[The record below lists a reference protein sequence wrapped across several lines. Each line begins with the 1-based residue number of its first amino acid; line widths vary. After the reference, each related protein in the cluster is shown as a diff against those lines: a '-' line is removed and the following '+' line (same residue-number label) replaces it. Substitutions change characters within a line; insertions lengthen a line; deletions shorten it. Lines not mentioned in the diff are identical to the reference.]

1 MADLIFYAAV
11 TFFVTVNPIGLVPL
25 FISVTGHET
34 PAARA
39 RIAARSAM
47 IAGGIL
53 VAFIA
58 GGQVLFDALGIHLPA
73 FRVAGGLIL
82 LLNGLNMV
90 MGDGAPPPAT
100 DKDAR
105 DVAVF
110 PLAMPYIAGPGTI
123 MAAVLHTDNDV
134 VPIFEQA
141 LITLVLLAIVAVAY
155 GAMLAAGRIQSWLG
169 ATGINVV
176 TRVMGLILCGLATE
190 TIIDGLRTAFGFK

>member
-11 TFFVTVNPIGLVPL
+11 TFFVTVNPVGLVPL
-25 FISVTGHET
+25 FIAVTGHET

-39 RIAARSAM
+39 RIAARAAM
-47 IAGGIL
+47 IAGIIL
-53 VAFIA
+53 VAFIV
-58 GGQVLFDALGIHLPA
+58 GGQFLFDALGIHLPA

-82 LLNGLNMV
+82 LLNGLNMI
-90 MGDGAPPPAT
+90 MGDGGRPAA
-100 DKDAR
+100 DAQSDR

-141 LITLVLLAIVAVAY
+141 IVALVLLAIVAVAY

-190 TIIDGLRTAFGFK
+190 TIIDGLRTAFGFR

>member
-1 MADLIFYAAV
+1 MADLIFYASV

-25 FISVTGHET
+25 FIAVTGQAT
-34 PAARA
+34 PEQRA
-39 RIAARSAM
+39 RTAARSAI
-47 IAGGIL
+47 IAGCIL

-82 LLNGLNMV
+82 LLNGLKMI
-90 MGDGAPPPAT
+90 MDEPAPPAGPGNGE
-100 DKDAR
+100 R

-141 LITLVLLAIVAVAY
+141 VITLVLLAVIAIAY

-190 TIIDGLRTAFGFK
+190 TIIDGLRTAFGFR

>member
-47 IAGGIL
+47 IAGCIL
-53 VAFIA
+53 VAFII
-58 GGQVLFDALGIHLPA
+58 GGQLLFDALGIHLPA

-90 MGDGAPPPAT
+90 MGDGTPPPAT
-100 DKDAR
+100 DQSAR

-134 VPIFEQA
+134 VPIFDQG
-141 LITLVLLAIVAVAY
+141 LIALVLLAIVAVAY
-155 GAMLAAGRIQSWLG
+155 AAMLAAGRIQAWLG

-176 TRVMGLILCGLATE
+176 TRVMGLVLCGLATE